1 MSMRPVPRP
10 KTKMLWLYVCLLALA
25 IVMAA
30 LLRNGRQEMGAA
42 MRGSAPGGS
51 AGDTLDV
58 ALVYG
63 PMSYYVYADTL
74 GGYNYDLMRLIGRQ
88 SGVPMKFWPV
98 NSLEDAL
105 RLLGEGRYDLLASLP
120 RDADFEGEVL
130 YSAPLFLDRQVL
142 VQRRRKDGSVAVSSA
157 LDLAGDT
164 VHIEKDS
171 PIAGRIRNLCREIGD
186 TVYLVEHPDL
196 SGELLAL
203 KVQSG
208 ALRYAVVNERVAA
221 PLTLRFSN
229 LDAGS
234 PISFTQFQCVV
245 TADADSAL
253 LHRFDTWL
261 EKASSSPEAAELR
274 ARYGLSVPRR

>member
-1 MSMRPVPRP
+1 M
-10 KTKMLWLYVCLLALA
+10 
-25 IVMAA
+25 
-30 LLRNGRQEMGAA
+30 
-42 MRGSAPGGS
+42 
-51 AGDTLDV
+51 
-58 ALVYG
+58 
-63 PMSYYVYADTL
+63 
-74 GGYNYDLMRLIGRQ
+74 
-88 SGVPMKFWPV
+88 
-98 NSLEDAL
+98 
-105 RLLGEGRYDLLASLP
+105 
-120 RDADFEGEVL
+120 
-130 YSAPLFLDRQVL
+130 
-142 VQRRRKDGSVAVSSA
+142 
-157 LDLAGDT
+157 AGDT

>member
-1 MSMRPVPRP
+1 MSMRPVPKP
-10 KTKMLWLYVCLLALA
+10 KTKTMWLYICLLALSV
-25 IVMAA
+25 VMVA
-30 LLRNGRQEMGAA
+30 LLRGGRQDFGAA
-42 MRGSAPGGS
+42 VRGKEPGGS

-74 GGYNYDLMRLIGRQ
+74 GGYNYDLMRLISRQ

-105 RLLGEGRYDLLASLP
+105 RLIEEGRYDLLASLP
-120 RDADFEGEVL
+120 RDAGFDGGVL

-142 VQRRRKDGSVAVSSA
+142 VQIKQGDGSVAVSSA

-171 PIAGRIRNLCREIGD
+171 PIAGRIRNFCREIGD
-186 TVYLVEHPDL
+186 TIYLEEHPDL

-208 ALRYAVVNERVAA
+208 AIRYAVVNERIAA
-221 PLTLRFSN
+221 PLTLKFSN

-245 TADADSAL
+245 TAAGDSAL
-253 LHRFDTWL
+253 LRRFNTLL
-261 EKASSSPEAAELR
+261 EKASSSPEAAKLR
-274 ARYGLSVPRR
+274 ARYGLSAP

>member
-1 MSMRPVPRP
+1 MHL
-10 KTKMLWLYVCLLALA
+10 TT
-25 IVMAA
+25 
-30 LLRNGRQEMGAA
+30 N
-42 MRGSAPGGS
+42 
-51 AGDTLDV
+51 
-58 ALVYG
+58 ALVLREVNYKE
-63 PMSYYVYADTL
+63 SDKILTL
-74 GGYNYDLMRLIGRQ
+74 LT
-88 SGVPMKFWPV
+88 
-98 NSLEDAL
+98 EE
-105 RLLGEGRYDLLASLP
+105 EGKLT
-120 RDADFEGEVL
+120 V
-130 YSAPLFLDRQVL
+130 SARGC
-142 VQRRRKDGSVAVSSA
+142 RK
-157 LDLAGDT
+157 
-164 VHIEKDS
+164 KDS